1 MSHYSETAS
10 EIDAWFERA
19 NKAAADFA
27 AETKAPVIGYAW
39 RHDHG
44 KGSGYFRTDINA
56 KFCDG
61 TGYREIQ
68 PGNVGLEKQ
77 AARLE
82 RMVAKMQKRGI
93 RAEIYNY
100 NR

>member
-44 KGSGYFRTDINA
+44 KGSGYFRTDKGA
-56 KFCDG
+56 RFKSG
-61 TGYREIQ
+61 SEIE
-68 PGNVGLEKQ
+68 PSAGGLGKQ
-77 AARLE
+77 AAQLE